1 MNQTLA
7 KKALSVQKALDVLQ
21 LDCKVLGLPS
31 STRTASDAA
40 SSIGC
45 DIAQIVKSL
54 IFKTKETNKP
64 VLILASGQN
73 QVDITKIEMHLG
85 KKIKK
90 ADADFVKEITGFTIG
105 GIPPIGH
112 KNIIPFIYIDQDLI
126 NLDEV
131 LAAAGTPNA
140 VFCIK
145 SKDLLKATNGNVI
158 SLSDKAS

>member
-1 MNQTLA
+1 MVVSPLW
-7 KKALSVQKALDVLQ
+7 
-21 LDCKVLGLPS
+21 
-31 STRTASDAA
+31 
-40 SSIGC
+40 
-45 DIAQIVKSL
+45 
-54 IFKTKETNKP
+54 
-64 VLILASGQN
+64 
-73 QVDITKIEMHLG
+73 VD
-85 KKIKK
+85 KIKK

-131 LAAAGTPNA
+131 WAAAGTPNA